1 MSSAAKDRMLS
12 SKCNMVLSAV
22 FGMVAVL
29 GVAGKF
35 VGVFTAIERR
45 TDTYSAWS
53 GFATTWLVDYSQGYV
68 RRGLCGE
75 ILRWCCRTGGVDPHV
90 LIVALCLLTTAAAT
104 VLAFWAV
111 RRRGLCWWPIMLTVC
126 LGGLVSLNKDGLVL
140 ILCMACYWTLG
151 RIRGVWMRYAV
162 LNALAIVLVNVH
174 EIGFFLTFPVA
185 FFFALGD
192 DEIGLPWWM
201 RPAALMP
208 MVVAFG
214 FAAHF
219 KGDVAIAQGIT
230 TNWQSC
236 LSPWWDHVSL
246 GGVRTA
252 VGSSAADLAKGMVG
266 EMSQSTH
273 GVPNAV
279 LFVGEFLVAF
289 VVASRMLVF
298 GRNEFARI
306 LLFLVSILLAPI
318 LIIFPFFHDYSRLF
332 GFWTMSAMMSFALV
346 PPEKYERTLGLLAK
360 TPFGGIVRLL
370 DVVNGKIAKIPYW
383 AVVAMALLAGMS
395 AIHFSF
401 RQCLGRSV
409 VGSVVH
415 AFVVDPMK
423 AHGDFGAWW
432 RLQAR

>member
-1 MSSAAKDRMLS
+1 MTS
-12 SKCNMVLSAV
+12 SKCRMVLSAV
-22 FGMVAVL
+22 FGVAAALCV
-29 GVAGKF
+29 VGKF
-35 VGVFTAIERR
+35 VNVFTAIERR

-53 GFATTWLVDYSQGYV
+53 SFATTWLVDYSQGYV

-75 ILRWCCRTGGVDPHV
+75 ILRRCCQVTGADPHI

-201 RPAALMP
+201 RPAALTP

-219 KGDVAIAQGIT
+219 KGDVAVAQGIAAH
-230 TNWQSC
+230 WQAY
-236 LSPWWDHVSL
+236 LSPWWEHVPLS
-246 GGVRTA
+246 GVWCA
-252 VGSSAADLAKGMVG
+252 VGSSAVDLAKDMVG
-266 EMSQSTH
+266 EMSKSTL

-279 LFVGEFLVAF
+279 LFVGEFLMAF

-298 GRNEFARI
+298 GREERARM

-318 LIIFPFFHDYSRLF
+318 LIVFPFFHDYSRLF
-332 GFWTMSAMMSFALV
+332 GFWTMSAMMSFTLV
-346 PPEKYERTLGLLAK
+346 PPEKYERTLDLLAK

-370 DVVNGKIAKIPYW
+370 DVLHGKVAKIPYW
-383 AVVAMALLAGMS
+383 VVVSMALFVGMS

-409 VGSVVH
+409 VGSFVH